1 MKFVA
6 NKWTSRDITAE
17 EARMLVGTVGG
28 VFIVYE
34 KYLVITFAGLEGRTA
49 GMVIVV

>member
-6 NKWTSRDITAE
+6 NKWASRDITAE
-17 EARMLVGTVGG
+17 EARMLVRAVGS

-34 KYLVITFAGLEGRTA
+34 KYLVITFAGVEVRTA
-49 GMVIVV
+49 DMVIVV